1 MSYGF
6 QVQRKW
12 TIRQTIYTIFQRLSA
27 PHELRKINIKFQDWI
42 ISDKL
47 DIRISKVSYE
57 RNILWFLIVS

>member
-47 DIRISKVSYE
+47 GIRIERIKYE
-57 RNILWFLIVS
+57 

>member
-47 DIRISKVSYE
+47 DIGIIRMK
-57 RNILWFLIVS
+57 RNLNFNS